1 MDYLAFVGLFLLD
14 IFLLWVMGALF
25 LSVAVYVTE
34 IFNKGELTGWKLH
47 LVLVLF
53 GLALNYLLGFGF
65 ISL

>member
-25 LSVAVYVTE
+25 LGVAVYVTE